1 MRSNHLKEFRKQ
13 LADLNN
19 CFSHYIFVW
28 EQFYID
34 NDKIIKSDSDK
45 FTTAIYPTNPNSRQ
59 FNVQLQY
66 LNNSHQETYNFIL
79 KSLFL
84 LTYTQFEVYMR
95 TFYEFAR
102 KADNSLPNLTV
113 KERVPD
119 DIFTHLGLDITKLF
133 DQKEVWTFDYLRL
146 RRNRITHSGGQ
157 SKGDLADLI
166 RQRGNALKTFWTAK
180 LTKGLFGI
188 NFQSHDTD
196 NFSKEEVFDLIN
208 IWRALTEKID
218 EIICGRI
225 GRESIIS
232 NLQNE
237 FETINKSKIKM
248 WGDDRSKNKF
258 GTYCKFNFDISLS
271 TDELKNIIL
280 KNGVVA

>member
-1 MRSNHLKEFRKQ
+1 MRSNHLIEFRNQ
-13 LADLNN
+13 LAELNN

-34 NDKIIKSDSDK
+34 NDKTIKADSNK
-45 FTTAIYPTNPNSRQ
+45 FTTTIYPTNPNSRQ
-59 FNVQLQY
+59 FNVQLQH
-66 LNNSHQETYNFIL
+66 LDNSHQETYNFIL

-84 LTYTQFEVYMR
+84 LTYSQFEVYMR

-102 KADNSLPNLTV
+102 KADSSLPNLTV

-119 DIFTHLGLDITKLF
+119 DIFIHLGLDISKQF

-157 SKGDLADLI
+157 SKGELAELI
-166 RQRGNALKTFWTAK
+166 RQRGNALQACWTTK
-180 LTKGLFGI
+180 LTNGLFGI

-196 NFSKEEVFDLIN
+196 NFAKEEVFDLIN
-208 IWRALTEKID
+208 IWRALTDKID
-218 EIICGRI
+218 EIICLKI
-225 GRESIIS
+225 GKESIIL
-232 NLQNE
+232 NLQKE
-237 FETINKSKIKM
+237 FETTNKSKIKM

-258 GTYCKFNFDISLS
+258 GTYCKINFDISLS
-271 TDELKNIIL
+271 SDELKKVL
-280 KNGVVA
+280 FNGVVA